1 MRYAIILILIKDSIT
16 DEEHRLDAFERPSGV
31 GFAIDLK
38 QDLIHVLN
46 VKIATFIQDAFIDKQ
61 GKRFPELGNLIIFTT
76 VHVLHLHQRTTIAI
90 DCCIIER
97 QIEIILQGFEGSYY
111 NRPVT

>member
-16 DEEHRLDAFERPSGV
+16 DDEHRLDAFERPSGV

-46 VKIATFIQDAFIDKQ
+46 VKIATFIQDALIVQ
-61 GKRFPELGNLIIFTT
+61 GDMLSLEKRIWPQLILPSRKNGT
-76 VHVLHLHQRTTIAI
+76 QQGMAI
-90 DCCIIER
+90 
-97 QIEIILQGFEGSYY
+97 
-111 NRPVT
+111 